1 MEQKNGVLELPK
13 LEYYQKWYLPIYF
26 PNSVSG
32 LNISKINANGPKSPK
47 IQVQLLR
54 QEAMQA
60 IEEVKLEPFR
70 PLSKNNKINAIHYL
84 AILDQWARFTK

>member
-1 MEQKNGVLELPK
+1 MH
-13 LEYYQKWYLPIYF
+13 
-26 PNSVSG
+26 
-32 LNISKINANGPKSPK
+32 K

-54 QEAMQA
+54 QEDMQA